1 MAAFT
6 NIMGRPRMI
15 KFLIALED
23 NDTIKWL
30 DFFCCCRNYKMIKNV
45 ALITKGSW
53 VFCLSLAEPI
63 AQEKYINTTNLRRIF
78 LMNN

>member
-1 MAAFT
+1 MAVST

-15 KFLIALED
+15 KLLMALED

-30 DFFCCCRNYKMIKNV
+30 DFFCCCYNFKMIKNV

-53 VFCLSLAEPI
+53 VFCLSLAEPTT
-63 AQEKYINTTNLRRIF
+63 QEKYINTINLRRIF
-78 LMNN
+78 FNE